1 MQYRSIIEFPSNPWL
16 LYIKL
21 LYALDSVEYSV
32 CRDNSFKSVEYDNS
46 RVNSIT
52 GTKEKILTHEIACLL
67 DLFSSHRYRIRKEDQ
82 NITKGLKTFS
92 AFSPRAIEMENFL
105 KGLRIQIGL

>member
-1 MQYRSIIEFPSNPWL
+1 M
-16 LYIKL
+16 
-21 LYALDSVEYSV
+21 
-32 CRDNSFKSVEYDNS
+32 
-46 RVNSIT
+46 NSIT

-67 DLFSSHRYRIRKEDQ
+67 NLFSSHGYRIRKEDQ